1 MEVKRL
7 DEFALI
13 RHLNPN
19 TLNRNQKDSE
29 VNSSHTQVIHG
40 IGDDAAVVQLTPGM
54 QLVTACD
61 AMVETVHF
69 LPETMDDFHV
79 GYKALV
85 SNISDMAAMGAVPKF
100 VLITLMAPKDIH
112 LSRLENLYKGI
123 YQCADEYGVAVI
135 GGDTVST
142 PAQMSISITILGEVE
157 AGQALLRSTAEVG
170 DVVFVTGPV
179 GSSAAG
185 LHFLLEKGAHPDP
198 PNFLPQPMVQQH
210 QMPKAQ
216 VAAGRLLLKS
226 GLCHALNDISDGL
239 ASEAW
244 EIAEAS
250 GKRIQLQEGHI
261 PTDDIMIQYA
271 KQVNRSIWDW
281 ALFGGEDYQLLGTVA
296 QGDWPQLKSQFGE
309 EGLSIYA
316 IGEVIAGNTGVEWMK
331 SDGTIKPIEKKGF
344 NHFRG

>member
-1 MEVKRL
+1 M
-7 DEFALI
+7 DEFGLI
-13 RHLNPN
+13 RHLNSN
-19 TLNRNQKDSE
+19 ALTSQRE
-29 VNSSHTQVIHG
+29 VILG
-40 IGDDAAVVQLTPGM
+40 IGDDAAVVQTTPGM
-54 QLVTACD
+54 QLVAACD

-85 SNISDMAAMGAVPKF
+85 SNISDMAAMGAEPKF
-100 VLITLMAPKDIH
+100 ALITLMSPKNMN
-112 LSRLENLYKGI
+112 LFRLEKLYKGI
-123 YQCADEYGVAVI
+123 YQCAEEYGVAVI

-142 PAQMSISITILGEVE
+142 PASLSISITILGEVE
-157 AGQALLRSTAEVG
+157 PGQALLRSSAEIG
-170 DVVFVTGPV
+170 DIVFVTGPV

-185 LHFLLEKGAHPDP
+185 LHYLLQKGTRNETPDSIP
-198 PNFLPQPMVQQH
+198 HSIVREH

-250 GKRIQLQEGHI
+250 GKRVQLNERLI
-261 PTDDIMIQYA
+261 PMEEALTQYA
-271 KQVNRSIWDW
+271 AHVKHSALDW
-281 ALFGGEDYQLLGTVA
+281 ALYGGEDYQLIGTVA
-296 QGDWPQLKSQFGE
+296 QGDWPRLKGVFE
-309 EGLSIYA
+309 NEGLSIYA
-316 IGEVIAGNTGVEWMK
+316 IGEVVKGETGVDWMK
-331 SDGTIKPIEKKGF
+331 NNGTIEALEKKGF